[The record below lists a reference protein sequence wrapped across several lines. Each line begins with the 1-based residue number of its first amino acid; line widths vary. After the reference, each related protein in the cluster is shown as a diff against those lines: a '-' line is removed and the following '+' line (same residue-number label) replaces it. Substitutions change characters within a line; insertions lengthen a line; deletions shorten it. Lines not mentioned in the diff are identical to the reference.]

1 MSTEA
6 QRAASK
12 RYAKANIK
20 QIGLKF
26 ATPEHDLYDWVKS
39 QENTA
44 GYIKRLIRE
53 DMERRK

>member
-6 QRAASK
+6 QRAAIK
-12 RYAKANIK
+12 RYAKANIR

-26 ATPEHDLYDWVKS
+26 APPEHDLYDWVKL
-39 QENTA
+39 QESAN